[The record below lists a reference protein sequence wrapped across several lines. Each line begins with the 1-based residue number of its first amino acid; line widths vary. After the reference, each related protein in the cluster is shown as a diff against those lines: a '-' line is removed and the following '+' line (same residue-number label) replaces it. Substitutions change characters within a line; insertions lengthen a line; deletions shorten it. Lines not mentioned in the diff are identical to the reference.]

1 MTNVNN
7 IGLLNKTRGDKVIW
21 AIVVVL
27 ALVSMLAVYSSTGLL
42 AYKYNRG
49 NTEVY
54 LFKQVVTTIMGLA
67 IIYFSHRVNYT
78 LYSRVARILFM
89 VSIPLLI
96 YTLFFGVELNQGS
109 RWIRLPIINLTFQT
123 SDLAKLALFMFLSR
137 LLSKKQEVIKDFKKG
152 YVPVIIPVGIVCML
166 IAPANL
172 STALLVAATS
182 MLLLFIGRAST
193 KHLLLTIGIAAIPVA
208 ILVMIAVAF
217 YDKKEEK
224 CAELPF
230 FLQTGRIPTWISRV
244 QNFVYDSKQVD
255 KDENYQINQAKIAI
269 AKGGLLG
276 LGPGNSET
284 RNFLPH
290 PYSDFIFAI
299 IIEEYGLVGGCF
311 LLFVY
316 LLFLLRSI
324 RIFKK
329 CPYAFGA
336 FLALGLSFTLVI
348 QALINMAVTVNL
360 FPVTGV
366 TLPLVSMGGSS
377 FMFTCLAIGIIL
389 SVARNVE
396 QLEAP
401 AIPKATGEA
410 KEKKKAA
417 EEEEEEEEEEETP
430 VKAKKEKAVKKVKA
444 TEAEKAEMA
453 GKAEKA
459 DKAERSK
466 ALKPLTDIAMK
477 DFEQGNQPLKSKIH
491 ND

>member
-1 MTNVNN
+1 
-7 IGLLNKTRGDKVIW
+7 
-21 AIVVVL
+21 
-27 ALVSMLAVYSSTGLL
+27 
-42 AYKYNRG
+42 
-49 NTEVY
+49 
-54 LFKQVVTTIMGLA
+54 
-67 IIYFSHRVNYT
+67 
-78 LYSRVARILFM
+78 VARILFM
-89 VSIPLLI
+89 LSIPLLV
-96 YTLFFGVELNQGS
+96 YTLFFGLKLNEGS

-137 LLSKKQEVIKDFKKG
+137 LLSKKQEVVKDFKKG
-152 YVPVIIPVGIVCML
+152 FIPVIMPVAIICVL

-172 STALLVAATS
+172 STALLIAATS

-193 KHLLLTIGIAAIPVA
+193 KHLMLTIGVAAIPVA

-230 FLQTGRIPTWISRV
+230 FLQTGRIPTWVSRV

-269 AKGGLLG
+269 AKGGVLG
-276 LGPGNSET
+276 LGPGNSQT

-299 IIEEYGLVGGCF
+299 IIEEYGLAGGGF

-316 LLFLLRSI
+316 LLFLFRSI

-377 FMFTCLAIGIIL
+377 FLFTCLAIGIIL

-401 AIPKATGEA
+401 ANAPKAAGEK
-410 KEKKKAA
+410 KEKKAAA
-417 EEEEEEEEEEETP
+417 EAKANEEDSDENEEKP
-430 VKAKKEKAVKKVKA
+430 VKAKKEKAKKGSAAANADDK
-444 TEAEKAEMA
+444 EEKM
-453 GKAEKA
+453 
-459 DKAERSK
+459 K
-466 ALKPLTDIAMK
+466 ALKPLLNEAMK
-477 DFEQGNQPLKSKIH
+477 KDEGSLG
-491 ND
+491 